1 MMDFIQNFPFFSIV
15 MSLFFAVLS
24 SVLKP
29 KFGEWLAVFSIALS
43 TFFSLSVLFYTL
55 TTGESFTYM
64 MGHFP
69 APWGNEIRGGVLEG
83 LAATVFDF
91 VLLFSFLGGRSRRK
105 EDIPE
110 EKTKYYFVMINLIQ
124 AALLALVYTND
135 LFTGYVF
142 IEICTLASCGLL
154 MIRNVGRTT
163 LATIR
168 YLIFNL

>member
-83 LAATVFDF
+83 LPRRFLILSF
-91 VLLFSFLGGRSRRK
+91 CFLFSAAVPEGRKISRK
-105 EDIPE
+105 KKQSI
-110 EKTKYYFVMINLIQ
+110 IL
-124 AALLALVYTND
+124 
-135 LFTGYVF
+135 
-142 IEICTLASCGLL
+142 
-154 MIRNVGRTT
+154 
-163 LATIR
+163 
-168 YLIFNL
+168 